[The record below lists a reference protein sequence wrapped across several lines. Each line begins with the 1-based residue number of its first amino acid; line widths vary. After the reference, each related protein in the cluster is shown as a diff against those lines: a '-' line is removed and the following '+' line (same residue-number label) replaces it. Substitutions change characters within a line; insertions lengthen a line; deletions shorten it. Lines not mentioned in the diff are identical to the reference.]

1 MKQEV
6 EVQTHRIERAQPEIS
21 DLRQEI
27 TAVTKALDNQF
38 SVLNKLH
45 EGFLS
50 QRAGWSYLNSG
61 DMKHEVSV
69 IKQCISHVENRI
81 KGFEEMG
88 FQANEL
94 ESWVCVHFPNINGF
108 QRLTVTWQ
116 NTQKIAST
124 KDRQDK
130 AIYAFTIVTIIF
142 LPLSFVSGFL
152 GKNTIDIRN
161 SNSNQWVFGPLVFP
175 SLP

>member
-6 EVQTHRIERAQPEIS
+6 EVQTHQIERAQPEIS
-21 DLRQEI
+21 GLRQEI
-27 TAVTKALDNQF
+27 TAVTKALDNQL

-130 AIYAFTIVTIIF
+130 AIYAFTIVTIIL

-152 GKNTIDIRN
+152 GMNTIDIRN
-161 SNSNQWVFGPLVFP
+161 SNSKQWVFGPLVFP